1 MIKQHII
8 LSPPSGVV
16 PINPPPHTEKTLP
29 DQDWER
35 SVEFLLILTA
45 RLLPVSFFAHPPITE
60 GKRKKK
66 KEEEEEEEKIGVKV
80 EEHFNL

>member
-1 MIKQHII
+1 M
-8 LSPPSGVV
+8 
-16 PINPPPHTEKTLP
+16 NPPPHTEKTLP

-45 RLLPVSFFAHPPITE
+45 RLLPVSFFFSPITE
-60 GKRKKK
+60 GKKKK
-66 KEEEEEEEKIGVKV
+66 EEEEEEKIGVKV